1 MKSDYHKYGNII
13 SNAAVYGL
21 ENAVTASKYPM
32 AVDTEKCDATLT
44 DTAKGLARA
53 PQGSGHDNWL
63 SGITVHFDLTCTVK
77 MWTEF
82 ERYHFAQIV
91 SSQSTMHRIER
102 FDIAEQCIEYVDR
115 RVIDAFNAVK
125 AEYIK
130 DSTQENRLKLL
141 YSCPVGIKL
150 TARINTNY
158 LQLKTMFRQ
167 RHNHRLPEWRQFC
180 YWVTMLPYSELITYS
195 KEGAVNN
202 EH

>member
-1 MKSDYHKYGNII
+1 MISDYHKYGKII

-21 ENAVTASKYPM
+21 EDAVKASKYPM
-32 AVDTEKCDATLT
+32 AVDTDKCNATLT
-44 DTAKGLARA
+44 DTAKRLAKV
-53 PQGSGHDNWL
+53 PHGSGHDNWL

-115 RVIDAFNAVK
+115 RVIDAFNAIK

-158 LQLKTMFRQ
+158 LQMKTMFRQ

-180 YWVTMLPYSELITYS
+180 HWVTMLPYSELITYN
-195 KEGAVNN
+195 KEDEVNG
-202 EH
+202 

>member
-1 MKSDYHKYGNII
+1 MRSDYNKYGNII

-21 ENAVTASKYPM
+21 ENAVMASKYPM
-32 AVDTEKCDATLT
+32 AVDTDKCDATLT
-44 DTAKGLARA
+44 ETAKSLATA
-53 PQGSGHDNWL
+53 YPGSGHDNWL

-115 RVIDAFNAVK
+115 RVIDAFNAIK

-130 DSTQENRLKLL
+130 DSTKENRMKLL

-167 RHNHRLPEWRQFC
+167 RKFHRLPEWRQFC
-180 YWVTMLPYSELITYS
+180 YWVTTLPYSELITYN
-195 KEGAVNN
+195 KEDENN
-202 EH
+202 G

>member
-1 MKSDYHKYGNII
+1 MISDYHKYGNII

-21 ENAVTASKYPM
+21 ENAVMASKYPM
-32 AVDTEKCDATLT
+32 AVDTDKCDATLT
-44 DTAKGLARA
+44 DKAKGLARA
-53 PQGSGHDNWL
+53 PHGSGHDNWL

-102 FDIAEQCIEYVDR
+102 FDIAEQCIEYVDS
-115 RVIDAFNAVK
+115 RVIDAFNAIK

-130 DSTQENRLKLL
+130 DSTKENRLKLL
-141 YSCPVGIKL
+141 YSCPTGIKL

-167 RHNHRLPEWRQFC
+167 RQSHRLPEWRQFC
-180 YWVTMLPYSELITYS
+180 HWVTMLPYSELITYS
-195 KEGAVNN
+195 KEDESNG
-202 EH
+202 

>member
-1 MKSDYHKYGNII
+1 MTANYYAYGNII

-21 ENAVTASKYPM
+21 ENAVMASKYPM
-32 AVDTEKCDATLT
+32 AVDADKCDATLT
-44 DTAKGLARA
+44 DTAKSLATA
-53 PQGSGHDNWL
+53 YPGSGHDNWL

-115 RVIDAFNAVK
+115 RVIDAFNAIK

-167 RHNHRLPEWRQFC
+167 RKFHRLPEWKQFC
-180 YWVTMLPYSELITYS
+180 YWVTTLPYSELITYN
-195 KEGAVNN
+195 KEDENN
-202 EH
+202 G

>member
-1 MKSDYHKYGNII
+1 
-13 SNAAVYGL
+13 
-21 ENAVTASKYPM
+21 M
-32 AVDTEKCDATLT
+32 AVDTDKCDATLT
-44 DTAKGLARA
+44 DTAKSLATA
-53 PQGSGHDNWL
+53 YPGSGHDNWL

-115 RVIDAFNAVK
+115 HVIDAFNAIK

-158 LQLKTMFRQ
+158 LQLKTIFRQ
-167 RHNHRLPEWRQFC
+167 RQNHPLPEWRQFC
-180 YWVTMLPYSELITYS
+180 YWVTMLPHSELIT
-195 KEGAVNN
+195 GGTAND
-202 EH
+202 